1 MDGAELIALQK
12 NRFWMTPSGLSLD
25 VGPFVTALEY
35 AAATEAY
42 VVGKPAP
49 GFFDTTLA
57 TIPAEPWRSV
67 MVGDDVE
74 SDIGGAQ
81 RAGLTGILV
90 RTGKYR
96 DDAVRASGVVP
107 DAVIDSI
114 ADLPAL
120 LAPRVGRPP
129 AA

>member
-114 ADLPAL
+114 ADLPGL
-120 LAPRVGRPP
+120 LAR
-129 AA
+129 AS